1 MKKTIH
7 PTYHTAATIK
17 CACGQSFTIGSTLE
31 SIDVELC
38 SNCHPFYT
46 GKQKILDTAHRLE
59 KFEARK
65 AKQATGVKNKATR
78 NAERAAKR
86 KPKVEIE
93 ETKSVRVK
101 KAKPAKTESPEKRDI
116 STETAA

>member
-46 GKQKILDTAHRLE
+46 GKQKILDTARRLE
-59 KFEARK
+59 KFEARQSKK
-65 AKQATGVKNKATR
+65 AAEVKSKAQK

-86 KPKVEIE
+86 KPKIEIE

-101 KAKPAKTESPEKRDI
+101 KTKK
-116 STETAA
+116 AA